1 MMARRFE
8 SGFDLVERCQRE
20 LPPLADY
27 FPQDSAMRAALNEMV
42 EAAREI
48 EDLHRHSNEPAGD
61 REILRVEPRRPAS

>member
-27 FPQDSAMRAALNEMV
+27 FAEGSAMRAALNEMV
-42 EAAREI
+42 EAARKVD
-48 EDLHRHSNEPAGD
+48 DLLRHSNEPASD
-61 REILRVEPRRPAS
+61 REILRVEP